1 MSKDC
6 IEVSVYGEKNY
17 RLFLDVIKQE
27 LVSSGC
33 EEITST
39 QALILLNINENVVTT
54 GEVITKGYY
63 IGSNASY
70 NVKKLVNA
78 GYLTSV
84 QSDYDKRTI
93 LLKLTE
99 KGLQLCDR
107 INKSLDT
114 HMNKAEKVSKSKLDM
129 KVGLGFMKNLER
141 FWNDVLRNRED

>member
-1 MSKDC
+1 M
-6 IEVSVYGEKNY
+6 
-17 RLFLDVIKQE
+17 
-27 LVSSGC
+27 
-33 EEITST
+33 
-39 QALILLNINENVVTT
+39 ILLNINENVVTT

-141 FWNDVLRNRED
+141 FWNDVLRNRGD